1 MFTNNLLKKLSPVD
15 TYVHLGRSRHSQH
28 FFQRLCMILLLS
40 LVGIGAAWAED
51 VTIKTLDWSASE
63 WSSHST
69 ICATAKEETV
79 NGIKFTRSKTD
90 AGGEYKISGGVL
102 TFTNDGNATNDY
114 RWIAIPLT
122 DVNGKITVNIAA
134 VSGKQLQVKYE
145 FVGGSTTINKPT
157 NLKVSDKTSTNQPL
171 TFSVD
176 NIATSNGVLYLG
188 RNGSGQDLVGTI
200 TITTESTNSRIVCE
214 GYNSRETTRHPLAT
228 GQTLHMTFHNQGN
241 AGLSEGKQPWYNWI
255 LFAGTNVN
263 KNAEY
268 MALRADSYD
277 IHNDGNS
284 TTRLVSGNWEDYIAA
299 LDAGANVDLYV
310 SNSGSKL
317 YVHAVTT
324 SGEGTKFTYTAETST
339 SASTVYIALTGDH
352 CDLSDI
358 DISNTTTN
366 AVTLTV
372 NNYNTTTT
380 SITNSIGMSI
390 SSGVAMQPGEKVTI
404 STTANSGYAFK
415 AWNGA
420 SSGKAYV
427 GKDAVGDPT
436 YKYVIDALTASATIT
451 ATAATTPSYT
461 PSTDRHIYSL
471 AMLSS
476 FSDLYVESQKFTG
489 DYDMLNYATIRGG
502 KTTLYN
508 GNATSDDVMLYA
520 PGKTINLNG
529 SGASYVKVEL
539 LAGNNMPTL
548 AEGDVI
554 EFTGDGELNIK
565 AEGGENTYTTSGKTY
580 TVKAGDDLIGKNIL
594 YFYKNGSA
602 QIKTLTITRP
612 PVMHTITFHS
622 NNGSDLTTTQD
633 VEDGVSTP
641 LAANTFSGNTTAHSF
656 VGWNTAA
663 DGTGTDYTAGQS
675 VSLNANLDL
684 YAQWFRFSPQGGQ
697 TTSLGAGTN
706 KNYTFVFNASKDLS
720 IATGD
725 FEVTSS
731 DEGKATAEI
740 VTILDKVGPQIKIHG
755 KSAGDVTITMR
766 FKGKGGFYTEKS
778 IPVNIT
784 VTAVSTA
791 YTVSFDAG
799 KHGHSA
805 SASLRE
811 ESAGAGIVLP
821 KVTPYAGY
829 TFLGWAT
836 TSGATIPDA
845 GLAEA
850 AYSPTADV
858 TLYAVYSTGNTVGN
872 ANTGFWQ
879 AFSKFIK
886 LDEGKSYSAT
896 FTNNGGDTSFKN
908 WLLIATS
915 NNTGHATDGSAC
927 GDNEY
932 FVLRADGGHWKGN
945 VSGATDGTS
954 VMYSGEGAGITEFN
968 AIDNAEFIEAM
979 KNATVNFTASRVGDH
994 VYVYVTTTCTNGKKY
1009 VEKYTS
1015 GTITSPVY
1023 LSFTTENSVI
1033 KFSSEDASKAA
1044 YLVKAT
1050 ANGNGTASVVSAQ
1063 GADINNFGMA
1073 AGSSVTFK
1081 AVPNTG
1087 YKFTNWTNSSSAVES
1102 TSKDY
1107 SATVN
1112 KTLDLTAN
1120 FAAGS
1125 YKYTVNAVD
1134 DKGVI
1139 LRQLATG
1146 TYTTGQTAITVPYP
1160 QYILNGTTLYN
1171 TPASSGDWYRNT
1183 FTPTEDNTVINIQY
1197 NGTAVQD
1204 VVYYVEGED
1213 ITEAKKAAHASR
1225 ASNGGMGYTT
1235 NSSTFV
1241 STTCTLPAGVYQIYM
1256 RGVNSNN
1263 TTRVAKFTDGTKEL
1277 ASFSFGQNTNYTSN
1291 SAIFQLTEQKTIQF
1305 ACDGASAAGL
1315 DWFYVKKYDDVL
1327 CVTTNE
1333 QRYTLSKDNL
1343 TNDAF
1348 FTASTTDSKNWP
1360 QKTING
1366 HKEYV
1371 LDMKSNRSETV
1382 RVTGAMSYEIIVMN
1396 NGESAVNLTV
1406 DGGNKSIP
1414 AKSTSSTG
1422 LILISNSDDVTT
1434 ISFTNTSGNTIYPYQ
1449 IIFYTESPKAT
1460 LNTDEVTAKVGKTM
1474 TFDLSTA
1481 SGGAITMSPSVTS
1494 NEFASAI
1501 SFDGSKLSVTGIKEG
1516 SFDLTF
1522 NIGAGGGY
1530 AATTGYKL
1538 KVNVEKQLLT
1548 LKYTPEFY
1556 KYNADTGVETN
1567 TTSPTLSATI
1577 ENDKGEQVPFDL
1589 VSNHVTVIYA
1599 SDDETVATVNSSGTI
1614 EKVGSGQ
1621 GSADITAEVN
1631 NTTYKSNVAVFTV
1644 TIEQGSSVYLPQSKT
1659 PTVGEVLTLNDNDG
1673 ETPLVYATFGGWKWG
1688 TNDDK
1693 NDHGY
1698 VVNGSKKTDSW
1709 AATGQYTGTQGAK
1722 PNYVDGY
1729 SWQSG
1734 GKNDACDEYKGAS
1747 DSEIFGKTRYG
1758 WFRPTNDPHIS
1769 PFSLPVRGTYMTFE
1783 PQQNGMLTVYILQNG
1798 AFNSTT
1804 AADGSSKVIPG
1815 EFQPHSF
1822 HVVDQSGTPVPS
1834 YTDFTFTVKEPV
1846 TQKTKNGEDIV
1857 CGYDETMKGK
1867 DLDNGMLPAGV
1878 TYDEKD
1884 VATWPMFYENF
1895 SKDERIA
1902 IKKEWTGGKN
1912 GAQGVVKLHDGSFLI
1927 TQKAYVKYTFYVAA
1941 SRTYYLF
1948 SNFSKMGFAAMNF
1961 VPDASTYQPD
1971 PSEVLALNDATAF
1984 PTLKDAA
1991 TNKANTGIVAGQKL
2005 KLSIPQYG
2013 KITVNRNFTAG
2024 QWNTICLPFDMTER
2038 EVEENFGKGT
2048 QLLIY
2053 DGVEDGASEQN
2064 IHFVYHEIQSILAG
2078 YPYLIKTTQDVSG
2091 ITVKNKLIQPK
2102 NTGTPQTPS
2111 LIYTQGKDLVTFS
2124 ADRYYKGTPYVS
2136 EPVSAPYTFT
2146 GVDNYSNA
2154 TPMQYKNGSIY
2165 MSGTGLKRLD
2175 NPAGYSTMKGYR
2187 AYLKSNTPTNSAK
2200 SLNVYIMDSMDED
2213 VPTGIE
2219 EVIGDAEGE
2228 QTNANVNVV
2237 RVKGIFTLSGQK
2249 ITGDLRSLPA
2259 GVYIVN
2265 GKKMYVK

>member
-63 WSSHST
+63 WSSHSS
-69 ICATAKEETV
+69 ICATSKEETV
-79 NGIKFTRSKTD
+79 NGIKFTRSATD
-90 AGGEYKISGGVL
+90 AANAYQISGGLL
-102 TFTNDGNATNDY
+102 TFTNDGNAQNKN
-114 RWIAIPLT
+114 RWFAIPLENI
-122 DVNGKITVNIAA
+122 NGKITVNI
-134 VSGKQLQVKYE
+134 GKVEGKKMGVAYQ
-145 FVGGSTTINKPT
+145 FIDGSTETPTHLETITT
-157 NLKVSDKTSTNQPL
+157 NSTSQSLSIVIDCGSNT
-171 TFSVD
+171 
-176 NIATSNGVLYLG
+176 NGVLYLG
-188 RNGSGQDLVGTI
+188 RSSSNYTQIGSI
-200 TITTESTNSRIVCE
+200 TITTESTDSRIVCE
-214 GYNSRETTRHPLAT
+214 GYKSRETSRHTLAS
-228 GQTLHMTFHNQGN
+228 GKTLHMTFRNQGN
-241 AGLSEGKQPWYNWI
+241 AGVEESNKKAWFNWV
-255 LFAGTNVN
+255 LLAGTSTA
-263 KNAEY
+263 KDETY
-268 MALRADSYD
+268 MALRADSWD
-277 IHNDGNS
+277 NKTES
-284 TTRLVSGNWEDYIAA
+284 TTRLVSGNWDEYINA
-299 LDAGANVDLYV
+299 LNEGANVDLYI
-310 SNSGSKL
+310 SNNGSKL

-324 SGEGTKFTYTAETST
+324 DSEGNKFTYTAETST
-339 SASTVYIALTGDH
+339 SASPVYIALTGEH
-352 CDLSDI
+352 CVLSDI
-358 DISNTTTN
+358 SFTGPTN

-372 NNYNTTTT
+372 NNSNTTTT
-380 SITNSIGMSI
+380 SITNGNGMAI
-390 SSGVAMQPGEKVTI
+390 SSGVAMQPGEAVTI
-404 STTANSGYAFK
+404 TATANSGYAFR

-420 SSGKAYV
+420 PTGKSIV
-427 GKDAVGDPT
+427 GKDAVGEPT
-436 YKYVIDALTASATIT
+436 YKYVIDALNATANIT
-451 ATAATTPSYT
+451 ANAEATPTYT
-461 PSTDRHIYSL
+461 SSTDRFIYSL
-471 AMLSS
+471 QMAQS
-476 FSDLYVESQKFTG
+476 FNNLYVESQKFSG
-489 DYDMLNYATIRGG
+489 DYDILNAATIKGG

-508 GNATSDDVMLYA
+508 GNASSDDVMLYA

-539 LAGNNMPTL
+539 LAGNTFSTL
-548 AEGDVI
+548 AAGDVI
-554 EFTGDGELNIK
+554 TFTGDGELNIK
-565 AEGGENTYTTSGKTY
+565 ADGTDETYSTSGKTY
-580 TVKAGDDLIGKNIL
+580 TVKEDDGLIGKSVL

-602 QIKTLTITRP
+602 QIQTLNITRP
-612 PVMHTITFHS
+612 AVMRTITFHA
-622 NNGSDLTTTQD
+622 NNGKSPELTTTQD
-633 VEDGVSTP
+633 VEENVSTA
-641 LAANTFSGNTTAHSF
+641 LAANTFSGNTAAHSF

-663 DGTGTDYTAGQS
+663 NGTGTDYTAGQS
-675 VSLNANLDL
+675 VSLNDNLVL
-684 YAQWFRFSPQGGQ
+684 YAQWFRFSPKGSQ
-697 TTSLGAGTN
+697 TTTLGASTTKEGYQFIFNTT
-706 KNYTFVFNASKDLS
+706 KNLGITKD
-720 IATGD
+720 D
-725 FEVTSS
+725 FEVSS
-731 DEGKATAEI
+731 DTPGVATVSVRDVNGEGPRI
-740 VTILDKVGPQIKIHG
+740 DVVGV
-755 KSAGDVTITMR
+755 SAGTAKITIR
-766 FKGKGGFYTEKS
+766 FKGKGGFYTETS
-778 IPVNIT
+778 IPVVFT
-784 VTAVSTA
+784 VTAASKA
-791 YTVSFDAG
+791 YTVTFNDNG
-799 KHGHSA
+799 HGHSA
-805 SASLRE
+805 SASLKE
-811 ESAGAGIVLP
+811 EAEGSGIVLP
-821 KVTPYAGY
+821 TVTPHPGY

-836 TSGATIPDA
+836 TSGAATPNA
-845 GLAEA
+845 GLADA
-850 AYSPTADV
+850 SYAPTDDV

-879 AFSKFIK
+879 SFSKFIQ
-886 LDEGKSYSAT
+886 LDVNKSYSAT
-896 FTNNGGDTSFKN
+896 FTNNGGDASLKN
-908 WLLIATS
+908 WVLIAT
-915 NNTGHATDGSAC
+915 NNTQHNGDGIQTDGN
-927 GDNEY
+927 NEY
-932 FVLRADGGHWKGN
+932 FALRADGHSWGN
-945 VSGATDGTS
+945 NAGTS
-954 VMYSGEGAGITEFN
+954 VMYNGEGDGITEIN
-968 AIDNAEFIEAM
+968 AIDNADFITAM
-979 KNATVNFTASRVGDH
+979 KNATVNFTASRVGDN
-994 VYVYVTTTCTNGKKY
+994 VYVYVTTTCSNGQKY

-1015 GTITSPVY
+1015 GAISSSSSVY
-1023 LSFTTENSVI
+1023 LSFTTENSSI
-1033 KFSSEDASKAA
+1033 TFSSENTGNA
-1044 YLVKAT
+1044 YHVSAT
-1050 ANGNGTASVVSAQ
+1050 ANGNGSASVVSAH
-1063 GADINNFGMA
+1063 GADVNNFGMA
-1073 AGSSVTFK
+1073 TGSSVTFK
-1081 AVPNTG
+1081 AVPETG
-1087 YKFTNWTNSSSAVES
+1087 YKFKNWTNSSSASVS
-1102 TSKDY
+1102 TLKDY
-1107 SATVN
+1107 ATTVSS
-1112 KTLDLTAN
+1112 TLDLTAN
-1120 FAAGS
+1120 FETGN

-1134 DKGVI
+1134 DKGNI
-1139 LRQLATG
+1139 LKQLASG
-1146 TYTTGQTAITVPYP
+1146 TYTTGNPDVIVAYP

-1171 TPASSGDWYRNT
+1171 TPASSGDWYGNT

-1204 VVYYVEGED
+1204 VVYYVEGENID
-1213 ITEAKKAAHASR
+1213 GVSKANNVQR
-1225 ASNGGMGYTT
+1225 ASQGQMGYTT
-1235 NSSTFV
+1235 DISTFKP
-1241 STTCTLPAGVYQIYM
+1241 TCTLPAGVYQIFM
-1256 RGVNSNN
+1256 RGVNGNSGS
-1263 TTRVAKFTDGTKEL
+1263 RAVRFTDGTKTL
-1277 ASFSFGQNTNYTSN
+1277 ADFSIPNGTNYTAH
-1291 SAIFQLTEQKTIQF
+1291 SAIFQLSEQKTIKV
-1305 ACDGASAAGL
+1305 ACEGSSASGL

-1333 QRYTLSKDNL
+1333 QRYTLSKDNA

-1348 FTASTTDSKNWP
+1348 FSSSTGSSNWV

-1371 LDMKSNRSETV
+1371 LDMKSNRTETV
-1382 RVTGAMSYEIIVMN
+1382 KVTGAKSYEIIVMN
-1396 NGESAVNLTV
+1396 NGDNDVNLTV
-1406 DGGNKSIP
+1406 NGVNKNIP
-1414 AKSTSSTG
+1414 LKSTSSTG
-1422 LILISNSDDVTT
+1422 LITISNPGDVTT

-1449 IIFYTESPKAT
+1449 IIFYTEDPKAT
-1460 LNTDEVTAKVGKTM
+1460 LNTDEVTAKVGMDM

-1481 SGGAITMSPSVTS
+1481 SGGAITMTAGAGTNSYARDIAFNSET
-1494 NEFASAI
+1494 N
-1501 SFDGSKLSVTGIKEG
+1501 KLTMTGLSEG

-1522 NIGAGGGY
+1522 DIAAGKGY
-1530 AATTGYKL
+1530 AASTGYKL
-1538 KVNVEKQLLT
+1538 KVNVEKQMLT
-1548 LKYTPEFY
+1548 LKYTPEFC
-1556 KYNADTGVETN
+1556 KYNADTDTWTN
-1567 TTSPTLSATI
+1567 NLTPTLSATK
-1577 ENDKGEQVPFDL
+1577 ENENGEQVTFDL
-1589 VSNHVTVIYA
+1589 STVTVTYA
-1599 SDDETVATVNSSGTI
+1599 SDDTSIATVTDEGVIT
-1614 EKVGSGQ
+1614 KVGSGQ
-1621 GSADITAEVN
+1621 GSADITAVVN

-1644 TIEQGSSVYLPQSKT
+1644 TIEQGSSVSLPQSKT

-1688 TNDDK
+1688 TDDDK

-1709 AATGQYTGTQGAK
+1709 AATGQYTGTLGAK

-1822 HVVDQSGTPVPS
+1822 HVVDQNGTPVPS

-1895 SKDERIA
+1895 SKAERIA

-1961 VPDASTYQPD
+1961 VKDASQPLESD
-1971 PSEVLALNDATAF
+1971 VLELKDNEAF
-1984 PTLKDAA
+1984 PELK
-1991 TNKANTGIVAGQKL
+1991 NANTNVSKN
-2005 KLSIPQYG
+2005 LSIPQYG

-2124 ADRYYKGTPYVS
+2124 ADRYYNGTPYVS
-2136 EPVSAPYTFT
+2136 EPGSAPYTFT

-2175 NPAGYSTMKGYR
+2175 NANGYSTMKGYR
-2187 AYLKSNTPTNSAK
+2187 AYLKSNTSTNSAK